1 MMIPPKE
8 RTMAEVDDVRGKAV
22 LMIGEAL
29 DELTMLE
36 VEQDMAKT
44 RAGISSVRG
53 TLSELLDLVGKKPL
67 LSMPSR

>member
-1 MMIPPKE
+1 
-8 RTMAEVDDVRGKAV
+8 
-22 LMIGEAL
+22 MIGEAL